1 MKSDPNITILTDIFS
16 KEEIESLYETMQAN
30 HPVIDGELGRVRVC
44 LLLYTVKQEI
54 LEKFR
59 NLIKGVTDLPLK
71 ISSFTYAE
79 YNALYGAPKL
89 PPHLDGDT
97 NDLIINIQIE
107 SNTDWAIGLGLQVY
121 PTKDN
126 VGLVFNPNKDIHW
139 RTHKE
144 FKDGEY
150 VKMLFVRFINPD
162 SPLGYSHLLQSPDDD
177 IFNSVV
183 AFRDSYP
190 QA

>member
-1 MKSDPNITILTDIFS
+1 MKPDPDITILTDIFS
-16 KEEIESLYETMQAN
+16 KEEIESLYETVKAN
-30 HPVIDGELGRVRVC
+30 DPIIDKDLGRVRVC
-44 LLLYTVKQEI
+44 LLLDTVKEEI
-54 LEKFR
+54 HEKFR
-59 NLIKGVTDLPLK
+59 NVIKEVTDKPLD

-97 NDLIINIQIE
+97 NDLLINIQIE

-126 VGLVFNPNKDIHW
+126 VGLVFNPNKEIHW

-150 VKMLFVRFINPD
+150 VKMLFVRFISPD
-162 SPLGYSHLLQSPDDD
+162 SPSDYSQKLQNPNYEKFS
-177 IFNSVV
+177 NVEE
-183 AFRDSYP
+183 FRNSYP
-190 QA
+190 QV